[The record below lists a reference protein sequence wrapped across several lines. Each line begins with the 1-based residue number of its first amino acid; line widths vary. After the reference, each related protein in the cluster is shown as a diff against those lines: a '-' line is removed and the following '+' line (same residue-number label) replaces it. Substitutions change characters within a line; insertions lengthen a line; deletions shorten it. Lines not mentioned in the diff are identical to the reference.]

1 MCELL
6 QSCLESIYDTITG
19 LKFEIIIVDNAS
31 QDKSAEMIK
40 SRFSGVTL
48 VENKIN
54 AGFAASN
61 NQAMSIAKGRYY
73 LLLNPDTRVLDNAI
87 VKTIE
92 FANEHANAAITV
104 CKVLDADGTLQPN
117 CFTYPSACNF
127 FLLGTYLNKL
137 FAKNR
142 FFGRERLT
150 WWGYDNIRSVEAV
163 TGCFMLLR
171 KEAVDQIGGLDE
183 RFFMYAEE
191 MDWCYR
197 FTRAGWKIMFTPDS
211 AIIHYGHKSSDQLPA
226 EMILQPG
233 LSKLRFVQK
242 HKGAMEYILS
252 CFFLGLFYLLRIPYW
267 MTIAILSEKKKKNA
281 LVKVKT
287 YAVGVCRAC
296 EMTLKFSNK
305 K

>member
-1 MCELL
+1 MDLSIIIVNWNVCELL

-137 FAKNR
+137 FVGILTNGFQSNYWNYFQTLKQKMM
-142 FFGRERLT
+142 FFQNGT
-150 WWGYDNIRSVEAV
+150 FDN
-163 TGCFMLLR
+163 
-171 KEAVDQIGGLDE
+171 
-183 RFFMYAEE
+183 
-191 MDWCYR
+191 
-197 FTRAGWKIMFTPDS
+197 
-211 AIIHYGHKSSDQLPA
+211 
-226 EMILQPG
+226 
-233 LSKLRFVQK
+233 
-242 HKGAMEYILS
+242 
-252 CFFLGLFYLLRIPYW
+252 FFLIH
-267 MTIAILSEKKKKNA
+267 
-281 LVKVKT
+281 KT
-287 YAVGVCRAC
+287 RHCLYH
-296 EMTLKFSNK
+296 
-305 K
+305 